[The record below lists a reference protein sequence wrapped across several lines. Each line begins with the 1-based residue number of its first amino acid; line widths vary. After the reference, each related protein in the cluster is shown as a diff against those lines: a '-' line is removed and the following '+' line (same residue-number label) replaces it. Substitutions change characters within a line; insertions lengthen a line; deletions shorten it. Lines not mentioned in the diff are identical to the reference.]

1 MIRIEPVEESL
12 PKEWRRAVRDH
23 PWISVSTA
31 AAAGVYLGRNHGRQL
46 LAALVS
52 VGLAVGVETFRRA
65 MGMEAA
71 PSRKAR
77 KA

>member
-1 MIRIEPVEESL
+1 MIRIDPIEDSL

-23 PWISVSTA
+23 PWLSVSAA
-31 AAAGVYLGRNHGRQL
+31 AAAGVYLGRHHGRQL

-52 VGLAVGVETFRRA
+52 VGMAVGVETFRRA
-65 MGMEAA
+65 IGIEPA
-71 PSRKAR
+71 PARQAR